1 MKTNGADTTI
11 HTLPHAFVDKRGVP
25 FLVTTLDQS
34 RHQQLIN
41 MYLAYRPRYSFSGL
55 PPIENEACVQWV
67 RGLIATGINLIATSA
82 DDGVVGHAAL
92 FPIDKK
98 RCEMLT
104 VVSPRHQKA
113 GIGSELIRCC
123 IQLVRERYFERIWLI
138 VEAKNHVAWHVYEKC
153 GFKYLARDF
162 SSELEMSLNV
172 QHHTDTASIVM
183 RELK

>member
-1 MKTNGADTTI
+1 MKTDVADTTV
-11 HTLPHAFVDKRGVP
+11 HSLPHAFVDKRGVP
-25 FLVTTLDQS
+25 CLVTTLDQS
-34 RHQQLIN
+34 RQQRLIN

-55 PPIENEACVQWV
+55 PPIGDEACGRWV

-98 RCEMLT
+98 RCEMLA
-104 VVSPRHQKA
+104 VVSPPHQKV

-123 IQLVRERYFERIWLI
+123 IQLARDRGFQRIWLI
-138 VEAKNHVAWHVYEKC
+138 FEAKNHVARHVYEKC

-172 QHHTDTASIVM
+172 
-183 RELK
+183 